1 MFFLFKDVEPET
13 VPTKHKEILRIIT
26 YVGCS
31 LSVFGLTLTLFTMF
45 IFKYVTTEGKC
56 RFIWWW
62 SCTLTVLVVIVV
74 VIIAVVAVT
83 AVVVDSAVVVFGVVV
98 AIGVDVVNAVV
109 CCHWRSRFH

>member
-26 YVGCS
+26 YIGCS

-45 IFKYVTTEGKC
+45 IFKYVTTEEKC
-56 RFIWWW
+56 CFIWWW

-74 VIIAVVAVT
+74 VIIAVVVVI
-83 AVVVDSAVVVFGVVV
+83 AVVSAVVVFGVVV
-98 AIGVDVVNAVV
+98 VIGVDVVDAVV

>member
-56 RFIWWW
+56 RFIWWL
-62 SCTLTVLVVIVV
+62 CTLMVLAVIVV
-74 VIIAVVAVT
+74 VIIAVVVVI
-83 AVVVDSAVVVFGVVV
+83 AVVSAVVVFGVVV